1 MTVFI
6 MGQQVHTG
14 EMPPKTPCTDLCD
27 VEGRETHSKD
37 DQHSAQ
43 QLGGPPSPLP
53 ENIHII
59 HL

>member
-1 MTVFI
+1 

-14 EMPPKTPCTDLCD
+14 EMPLRHLSRTDLCD
-27 VEGRETHSKD
+27 VEGCETHSKD

-53 ENIHII
+53 ENIQII